1 MTSTDHQPTNR
12 PHPKIAVAAV
22 TIGVVL
28 LIVLAGLLLQQRS
41 RNRALQEQLH
51 AARDR
56 LEQHGAIELTD
67 PRRLHV
73 RWLPT
78 SRRQEELGCR
88 IHVPANQSYRL
99 IIHVGPIPA
108 DGGLP
113 EENSGKQVP
122 VDLPA
127 HDADRE
133 ITALGGLQFN
143 HRQDTW
149 EIACRIL
156 DPTEID
162 YPVNGMTVF
171 VPPAFQRFF
180 TVQQATREFQPHFDR
195 EKTFVFEEG
204 ADHFRLA
211 TATIYEHPLDAEGN
225 VDFGDSSL
233 GEWLASR
240 AGTPATGFLFWIEK
254 ASSEM
259 SD

>member
-1 MTSTDHQPTNR
+1 MKSANRLSVVRPSSKSSTAAAAGSV
-12 PHPKIAVAAV
+12 IVA
-22 TIGVVL
+22 
-28 LIVLAGLLLQQRS
+28 IVLAGLLLQQRS

-67 PRRLHV
+67 PRLLHV

-113 EENSGKQVP
+113 EENSGIQVP

-143 HRQDTW
+143 HRQGTW
-149 EIACRIL
+149 EIACRVL
-156 DPTEID
+156 DSTDID

-195 EKTFVFEEG
+195 ERTYVFEEG
-204 ADHFRLA
+204 ADHLRLA
-211 TATIYEHPLDAEGN
+211 TATIHEHPLDADGN

-233 GEWLASR
+233 SEWLASR
-240 AGTPATGFLFWIEK
+240 AGEPATGFLFWIEK
-254 ASSEM
+254 ASSAVSE
-259 SD
+259 